1 MMTLLSLLGGL
12 VLLIVGGELLVR
24 GSVRVAERL
33 GVSPLLIGITLVGFG
48 TSTPE
53 LVTSV
58 QAALIGSPGIAI
70 GNIVGSN
77 MANILL
83 ILGTS
88 AMIFPI
94 VVQSAALKRDG
105 LVVVATSL
113 MLAAAAWSVGLSRG
127 VGIAFVLL
135 LILYMAYAIRTERV
149 STGDHTSAFD
159 RAEAFGGANPALRP
173 HPPSGA
179 GVMAWAVPIGTAVA
193 GLAIIVL
200 GGRWLV
206 AGAVD
211 LARLVGLSETVI
223 GLTIVAAGTSA
234 PELVTSLVAA
244 VRKQADVAFGNI
256 LGSNI
261 YNVLGIGG
269 LTGIIAPTA
278 IPAEVAAFDI
288 PLMIAA
294 SVLLFIFAWSGARLN
309 RVEGGVF
316 LAGYVTYVAYL
327 VLQASPA

>member
-1 MMTLLSLLGGL
+1 MITILSLLGGL

-58 QAALIGSPGIAI
+58 QAALIDSPGIAV

-77 MANILL
+77 LANILL
-83 ILGTS
+83 ILGVS
-88 AMIFPI
+88 AMIYPI
-94 VVQSAALKRDG
+94 AVQSAALKRDG
-105 LVVVATSL
+105 AVVVASGIL
-113 MLAAAAWSVGLSRG
+113 FAAAAATVGLSRG
-127 VGIAFVLL
+127 VGVAFVIG
-135 LILYMAYAIRTERV
+135 LIAYMVYAVRTERV

-159 RAEAFGGANPALRP
+159 RAEARAGVDAALKP
-173 HPPSGA
+173 TAPSGQ
-179 GVMAWAVPIGTAVA
+179 GVAAWLVPVATVVA
-193 GLAIIVL
+193 GLAIIIL
-200 GGRWLV
+200 GGRLLV
-206 AGAVD
+206 SGAVD
-211 LARLVGLSETVI
+211 LARMIGMSETVI

-261 YNVLGIGG
+261 YNILGIGG
-269 LTGIIAPTA
+269 LTGLIAPTPVPPEMLA
-278 IPAEVAAFDI
+278 LDI
-288 PLMIAA
+288 PLMVGA
-294 SVLLFIFAWSGARLN
+294 SVLLFVFAWSGARLN
-309 RVEGGVF
+309 RVEGGIF
-316 LAGYVTYVAYL
+316 LAAYVAYVTYL
-327 VLQASPA
+327 VLQA